1 MPDNSVDYIVVG
13 AGTAGCIV
21 AARLAVDPHVQV
33 ALLERGGMD
42 SNPAIWAPDLPS
54 MFSLWNPQGAEN
66 WGYSTTPQAGLG
78 GRAIDIARGRV
89 LGGSSAVNAM
99 IYIRGNRR
107 DFDSWAALGN
117 AGWGYDDVLPYFKK
131 SETYHGE
138 ASPYHGDNGPLSV
151 IGMHTPSIASHAFIE
166 AAASLGAAQKYND
179 FNGASQ
185 EAGAGF
191 YQSTRDVDYIR
202 VTAASAFVRPILD
215 RANFRLLTGVRTTRI
230 LLENGRATGVEY
242 AAADGSLQ
250 TLRARREVILSCG
263 AFETPKLMML
273 SGLGPAAE
281 LSRHGITVAADLP
294 GVGANLHDHMLLG
307 VGYEATRPLDFAE
320 MLAEAGLFTWTDAAD
335 RNASPNLQ
343 YFFGPVEFVPD
354 EYRTDGPGFTA
365 APILAQPKSIGSVTL
380 ASADPAANAVV
391 DPQYLS
397 RDEDVAV
404 FEYGIR
410 YARELINTPAF
421 DALRGRELAPG
432 PNVTSSADIRDYVR
446 RVASTVWHPVGTC
459 RMGPDGDAAAVVDGR
474 LKVRGIEGLRIADAS
489 AMPRLV
495 NGNPN
500 AAIMMIAEKA
510 AEFVRGDQPAG
521 AFIPPIPELATITE
535 PS

>member
-1 MPDNSVDYIVVG
+1 
-13 AGTAGCIV
+13 
-21 AARLAVDPHVQV
+21 
-33 ALLERGGMD
+33 
-42 SNPAIWAPDLPS
+42 
-54 MFSLWNPQGAEN
+54 
-66 WGYSTTPQAGLG
+66 
-78 GRAIDIARGRV
+78 
-89 LGGSSAVNAM
+89 
-99 IYIRGNRR
+99 
-107 DFDSWAALGN
+107 
-117 AGWGYDDVLPYFKK
+117 
-131 SETYHGE
+131 
-138 ASPYHGDNGPLSV
+138 
-151 IGMHTPSIASHAFIE
+151 
-166 AAASLGAAQKYND
+166 
-179 FNGASQ
+179 
-185 EAGAGF
+185 
-191 YQSTRDVDYIR
+191 STRDVDYIR

-335 RNASPNLQ
+335 RDASPNLQ

>member
-1 MPDNSVDYIVVG
+1 MTGNVVDYIVVG
-13 AGTAGCIV
+13 AGTAGCV
-21 AARLAVDPHVQV
+21 LAARLAVDPHVRV

-42 SNPAIWAPDLPS
+42 TNPAIWAPDLPS
-54 MFSLWNPQGAEN
+54 MFSLWNPQGAED
-66 WGYSTTPQAGLG
+66 WGYRTTPQPGLG
-78 GRAIDIARGRV
+78 GRSIDIARGRV
-89 LGGSSAVNAM
+89 LGGCSAVNAM

-107 DFDSWAALGN
+107 DFDGWAALGN
-117 AGWGYDDVLPYFKK
+117 SGWGYDEVLPYFKK

-138 ASPYHGDNGPLSV
+138 FSPFHGDNGPLSV
-151 IGMHTPSIASHAFIE
+151 IGMHTPSIASHAFVE
-166 AAASLGAAQKYND
+166 AAAALGASEKYND

-191 YQSTRDVDYIR
+191 YQSTRSVDYVR
-202 VTAASAFVRPILD
+202 VTAASAFIRPILD

-230 LLENGRATGVEY
+230 LLENGRARGVEY
-242 AAADGSLQ
+242 AGADGSVQ
-250 TLRARREVILSCG
+250 TLQAEREVILCCG
-263 AFETPKLMML
+263 TFETPKLMKL

-281 LSRHGITVAADLP
+281 LGRHGIAVIGDLP
-294 GVGANLHDHMLLG
+294 GVGANLQDHMLLG

-343 YFFGPVEFVPD
+343 YFFGPIEFVPD
-354 EYRTDGPGFTA
+354 EYRTTGPGFTA

-397 RDEDVAV
+397 RDEDLAV

-410 YARELINTPAF
+410 YARELVQTKPF
-421 DALRGRELAPG
+421 DPMRGRELAPG
-432 PNVTSSADIRDYVR
+432 PNVTSSTDLGDYIR

-459 RMGPDGDAAAVVDGR
+459 KMGPASDVAAVVDDR
-474 LKVRGIEGLRIADAS
+474 LRVRGVEGLRIADAS
-489 AMPRLV
+489 VMPKLV

-500 AAIMMIAEKA
+500 AAVMMIAEKA
-510 AEFVRGDQPAG
+510 ADFIRGDQPAG
-521 AFIPPIPELATITE
+521 AFIPPIPELATTE
-535 PS
+535 QS